1 MLSHITPFTP
11 VKPNQPVEEQKMT
24 PQRYDCFSDKLS
36 KLSRHEQHNFPQVY
50 PIGKK
55 TLYKMTTQP
64 VNIYKFLPIS
74 GHDVPKKFL

>member
-36 KLSRHEQHNFPQVY
+36 KHSRHEQHNFPQVY

-55 TLYKMTTQP
+55 NTLQNDDTTGKHLQ
-64 VNIYKFLPIS
+64 VS
-74 GHDVPKKFL
+74 SHQWT